1 MSYGLDKHELKKV
14 ITEKVEKN
22 PDLKYYINDDY
33 IYELV
38 DAIVD
43 GVSEAIEKNTKGK
56 RKTSPRL
63 ELEDSS
69 MR

>member
-1 MSYGLDKHELKKV
+1 MIERYGLRQDEIRKV
-14 ITEKVEKN
+14 IMSEVTKN

-33 IYELV
+33 IYMLV

-43 GVSEAIEKNTKGK
+43 GVSKAISEQTREVFNQIEIEA
-56 RKTSPRL
+56 R
-63 ELEDSS
+63 